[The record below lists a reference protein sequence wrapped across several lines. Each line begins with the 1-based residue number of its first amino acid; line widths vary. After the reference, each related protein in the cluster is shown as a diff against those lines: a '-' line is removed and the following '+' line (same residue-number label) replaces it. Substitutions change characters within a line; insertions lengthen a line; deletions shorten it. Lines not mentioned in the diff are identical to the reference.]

1 MEKADICGRKVQSQ
15 YLSVIRQNPPLH
27 ECRRWFWYLNFEIH
41 FSGEAQMNKSENIYK
56 PLVWLMTLLLA
67 AFVVGCG
74 GGGGGSST
82 TASITGSTTTPGAG
96 TGTGAGRGPAPV
108 VLGGA
113 GNFVILAK
121 SAVSTTGVTAI
132 TGNIGLSPAAASF
145 ITGFSLI
152 ADASNVFSTSS
163 IVTGN
168 VYASDYAVPTPANL
182 TTAVNNMLTA
192 YTDAAGR
199 APDYTELGAGNI
211 GGLTLAPGTYKW
223 GTGLL
228 IPTNVTLNGGPNDVW
243 IFQVAQGVTVAS
255 GAQVILTGGAL
266 PKNIFWQS
274 FGAVDIGTTAHM
286 EGVVLSQTSIT
297 LRTGASANSRLLA
310 QTAVTLDANAVTQPA
325 P

>member
-1 MEKADICGRKVQSQ
+1 MNRFESITK
-15 YLSVIRQNPPLH
+15 PL
-27 ECRRWFWYLNFEIH
+27 RWFVAL
-41 FSGEAQMNKSENIYK
+41 
-56 PLVWLMTLLLA
+56 LMV
-67 AFVVGCG
+67 AFVAGCG
-74 GGGGGSST
+74 GSAGSV
-82 TASITGSTTTPGAG
+82 TTTFPGAG
-96 TGTGAGRGPAPV
+96 TGLGGLGIGPAPV

-113 GNFVILAK
+113 GNYVILAN
-121 SAVSTTGVTAI
+121 SAISTTGVTAV
-132 TGNIGLSPAAASF
+132 TGDIGLSPSAASF
-145 ITGFSLI
+145 ITGFTLI
-152 ADASNVFSTSS
+152 ADSSNIFSTSS
-163 IVTGN
+163 LVTGN

-211 GGLTLAPGTYKW
+211 GGMTLAPATYKW

-228 IPTNVTLNGGPNDVW
+228 IPTDVTLNGGPNDVW
-243 IFQVAQGVTVAS
+243 IFQVAQGITQAS
-255 GAQVILTGGAL
+255 AARVILTGGAL